1 MQRMRRRVHLLDAR
15 RRAFGERL
23 HVLLRVG
30 VEVLLPHE
38 GQNADGDERRHCRD
52 QGERRGHARG
62 VGQVAPPIAKAREQL
77 APRLLLAS
85 TLDDHRAARLRAGGG
100 AGLRPGGG
108 NIGAGLRPGS
118 GAGRR
123 RAGGGIAPG
132 CSRLARR
139 ARCGA
144 LGSNG
149 PGDLLGDN
157 GPGGLLGDPFPVR
170 MIFFHVDLHLPL
182 WNRLLSKPGKTKGA
196 ADRTAD
202 RASRMR

>member
-38 GQNADGDERRHCRD
+38 GQNTDGYERRHCRD
-52 QGERRGHARG
+52 QGERRGHTRG

-100 AGLRPGGG
+100 AGLRPGSGS
-108 NIGAGLRPGS
+108 IGAGLRPGS
-118 GAGRR
+118 GASRR
-123 RAGGGIAPG
+123 RAGGGSIAPG

-144 LGSNG
+144 LGS
-149 PGDLLGDN
+149 D
-157 GPGGLLGDPFPVR
+157 GPGGRLGDPFPVR
-170 MIFFHVDLHLPL
+170 LIFFHVDLHLPL